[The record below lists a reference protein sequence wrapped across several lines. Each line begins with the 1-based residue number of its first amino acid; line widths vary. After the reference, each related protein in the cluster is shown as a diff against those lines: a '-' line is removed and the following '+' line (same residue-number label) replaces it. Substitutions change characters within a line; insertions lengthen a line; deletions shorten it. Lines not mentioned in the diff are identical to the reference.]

1 MGNRTRVE
9 EYKKLREDIENID
22 VYSFDDPKKMPP
34 SSHSS
39 VPLIPVNDFNDEED
53 DEFKIVSSTSEEDH
67 VKKNTLTLTIDEI
80 IKQHEAYTEVLQ
92 KQELDKRIKEQK
104 EKNKAVFNPK
114 IILWIAIG
122 VIIVVAVVILSLVM
136 AGVI

>member
-34 SSHSS
+34 SSHSN
-39 VPLIPVNDFNDEED
+39 VPLIPVNDFNDEDD

-122 VIIVVAVVILSLVM
+122 VIIVVAVIILSLVM